1 MRYTSVC
8 ACARLC
14 VCVPIHPT
22 SVTISPPSFGNTI
35 CFWSFSWPHGYVR
48 GYTSNLWSYMAWY
61 LQCRFLKYHWQL
73 FAGGSRTH
81 RLAGFSWSKP
91 LCSTCGRNACGEF
104 RAKIFSK
111 RKVSGSSLI
120 PNKPGRF
127 IISTGYSN
135 GPLIH
140 PFIYPIRSFWI
151 SKRFDEVSIY
161 PPLSTRMLLF
171 FTHWKHQNPCL
182 MVPSICAPS
191 TSYVTWLRHCR
202 KPDADA
208 VSWTLRRWKFR
219 GPLKI
224 WGKKPS
230 SPVKMGL
237 FLR

>member
-1 MRYTSVC
+1 MHILWDIRVC
-8 ACARLC
+8 VRVRVC

-140 PFIYPIRSFWI
+140 LYTQLDHSEYLSGLMKSPFIHLYPLGCCCFSPTESTKIPVWWSLQSARL
-151 SKRFDEVSIY
+151 
-161 PPLSTRMLLF
+161 PPAMWLGSATAESPMLMQFL
-171 FTHWKHQNPCL
+171 
-182 MVPSICAPS
+182 
-191 TSYVTWLRHCR
+191 
-202 KPDADA
+202 
-208 VSWTLRRWKFR
+208 
-219 GPLKI
+219 GP
-224 WGKKPS
+224 
-230 SPVKMGL
+230 
-237 FLR
+237 